1 MSNIIAIV
9 GRPNVGKST
18 LFNRLV
24 GERDAIMD
32 DESGVTRDR
41 HYGYGE
47 WIGKYFTVIDTG
59 GYVKGSEDKFE
70 SAIRSQVHLAI
81 EEADVIL
88 FMMDSHVG
96 LTDLDKEVSNILR
109 KTDKPLFLVANKSD
123 TQEYR
128 LMSSEFYSLGMGEVY
143 PISSQSGSGTG
154 ELLDAVVKEFKSE
167 GIEDPNEGIPKI
179 AVLGRPNAG
188 KSSLVNL
195 LIGNDRSIVTDEA
208 GTTRDAISTR
218 YTSYGK
224 DFIIVDTA
232 GLRRKSR
239 VSENVEYYSNLRAIK
254 SLEQADVC
262 VIMIDAIRGLESQ
275 DLSIISLANKNGK
288 AVVIVINKWDLIEK
302 DHKTAIKVEKEIK
315 ERLGTLSYIPVI
327 FTSVI
332 TKQRVLKA
340 IEKAIEVYENK
351 HRKVATSQL
360 NDIILPI
367 IEKNPPPA
375 YRGKYIRIKYITQ
388 LPTNSPTFA
397 FFCNH
402 PTHVDDSYKRFLEN
416 KIREKFN
423 FEGVTIRVSFRKKS

>member
-1 MSNIIAIV
+1 MSNTIAIV

-41 HYGYGE
+41 HYGHGE

-59 GYVKGSEDKFE
+59 GYVKGSSDKFE

-96 LTDLDKEVSNILR
+96 LTDLDKEVANIAR
-109 KTDKPLFLVANKSD
+109 KSDKPIFIVANKSD

-154 ELLDAVVKEFKSE
+154 DLLDAVVKEFKSE
-167 GIEDPNEGIPKI
+167 GVENPNEGIPKI

-195 LIGNDRSIVTDEA
+195 LLDDDRSIVTDEA

-232 GLRRKSR
+232 GLRRKSK

-262 VIMIDAIRGLESQ
+262 IIMIDATRGLEAQ

-288 AVVIVINKWDLIEK
+288 ALIIIVNKWDLIEK
-302 DHKTAIKVEKEIK
+302 DHKN
-315 ERLGTLSYIPVI
+315 SY
-327 FTSVI
+327 F
-332 TKQRVLKA
+332 
-340 IEKAIEVYENK
+340 Y
-351 HRKVATSQL
+351 RKY
-360 NDIILPI
+360 N
-367 IEKNPPPA
+367 
-375 YRGKYIRIKYITQ
+375 
-388 LPTNSPTFA
+388 
-397 FFCNH
+397 
-402 PTHVDDSYKRFLEN
+402 
-416 KIREKFN
+416 
-423 FEGVTIRVSFRKKS
+423 